1 MSKPMILEVVPVGPL
16 QTNAFVV
23 GCPSKKECVVI
34 DPGDEARRLVLLAEA
49 KDLAVTKV
57 LLTHGH
63 VDHVGGVGAVKSKT
77 GAEVWMHEA
86 DLPMYETCVV
96 QARMFGINATEP
108 PALDGHL
115 NDGDTIAI
123 GELEAKVIGTP
134 GHTQGGVS
142 FYLEE
147 QGVVFAGDTL
157 FQGSIGRTDL
167 PGGSMEV
174 LMDSIHQRLLT
185 LPEDTRV
192 YCGHGP
198 ATTVGQEKR
207 SNPFVLGMPM

>member
-1 MSKPMILEVVPVGPL
+1 MILEVVPVGPL

-23 GCPSKKECVVI
+23 GCPSKKECAII

-49 KDLAVTKV
+49 RELKVTKV

-63 VDHVGGVGAVKSKT
+63 VDHVGGVGAVKDKT

-86 DLPMYETCVV
+86 DLPLYETCVM
-96 QARMFGINATEP
+96 QAKMFGINATEP
-108 PALDGHL
+108 PELDGKL
-115 NDGDTIAI
+115 SDGQKIEI
-123 GELEAKVIGTP
+123 GELEAEVIGTP
-134 GHTQGGVS
+134 GHTLGGVS
-142 FYLEE
+142 FYLKE
-147 QGVVFAGDTL
+147 QGAVFAGDTL

-174 LMDSIHQRLLT
+174 LMESIHRRLLV

-198 ATTVGQEKR
+198 ATTIGKEKR
-207 SNPFVLGMPM
+207 SNPFVLGFPT